1 MEITIADLK
10 SLCQENSD
18 KENIYTESIGNNTDY
33 TFSSFN
39 SKSLFPNNQIVS
51 ITIVQITFPTLL
63 LN

>member
-18 KENIYTESIGNNTDY
+18 KENIYTESISNNTDY
-33 TFSSFN
+33 IFSSFN
-39 SKSLFPNNQIVS
+39 SKSLFPNNQIVNR
-51 ITIVQITFPTLL
+51 TIIQITFPIFL